1 MKINLKTKFHRDGSV
16 TIWNVYRQ
24 QWVRTSAS
32 AVTAET
38 LATLTDAE
46 RNRIRRMAGDDDHG
60 TGA

>member
-1 MKINLKTKFHRDGSV
+1 MKINLNTKFHRDGSV

-46 RNRIRRMAGDDDHG
+46 RNRIRRMA
-60 TGA
+60 ANA